1 MQMIQRRKGV
11 KKTVRIVFVAVG
23 LGHVIYNFFTVFD
36 DMTVTVDDRVP
47 FKGHSSILLGYL
59 TISLLRTA
67 LLSRRAYRKGCL
79 VFGLANGSKLRT
91 ADLRLQQRC
100 ITIRYCRTISRRSSR
115 RYNIPSA

>member
-59 TISLLRTA
+59 TISLLWTV
-67 LLSRRAYRKGCL
+67 LLSRRDYRKGCL
-79 VFGLANGSKLRT
+79 VFVLETGTKFRHS
-91 ADLRLQQRC
+91 DLRLQQR
-100 ITIRYCRTISRRSSR
+100 
-115 RYNIPSA
+115 